1 MLTVNG
7 QVIENVE
14 SFKFL
19 GTTISASLKWQDNL
33 RGIIKNLIKIVFL
46 KTAQNFL
53 E

>member
-33 RGIIKNLIKIVFL
+33 RGIIKKSNQRLCFL
-46 KTAQNFL
+46 RQLL